1 MPRSSA
7 RTSMEASSRIRW
19 AEGERERERE
29 RNIQTGSERGRCR
42 CLSDTTP
49 RDAGSAEA
57 HCRAH
62 QHALARRQAA
72 ESGGQKE
79 RERET
84 YRQTY
89 RQAES
94 GGRMP
99 RLPCTKKLPCAPGR
113 ACGGQGGSP
122 IPVTCRTEQT
132 EGQSSRCRA
141 HGHVSRGEWQGL
153 EGEWL
158 WRAAKSHYLSGGAS
172 RARRSCPR
180 LTATLHVDQSVQV
193 QHSVLASSRRE

>member
-1 MPRSSA
+1 MGR
-7 RTSMEASSRIRW
+7 R
-19 AEGERERERE
+19 RERERE

-79 RERET
+79 RERDI
-84 YRQTY
+84 QTDIQTG
-89 RQAES
+89 RIRRAHAQAAVHEEAAVRAWS
-94 GGRMP
+94 SLWRA
-99 RLPCTKKLPCAPGR
+99 RWKSDPCDMQDR
-113 ACGGQGGSP
+113 
-122 IPVTCRTEQT
+122 T

>member
-1 MPRSSA
+1 MPRSLA

-79 RERET
+79 RERDI
-84 YRQTY
+84 QTDI
-89 RQAES
+89 QT
-94 GGRMP
+94 GRI
-99 RLPCTKKLPCAPGR
+99 R
-113 ACGGQGGSP
+113 
-122 IPVTCRTEQT
+122 
-132 EGQSSRCRA
+132 RA
-141 HGHVSRGEWQGL
+141 HAQAAVHEEAAVRAWSS
-153 EGEWL
+153 L
-158 WRAAKSHYLSGGAS
+158 WRARWKSDPCDMQDRTDRRTEFTLS
-172 RARRSCPR
+172 RARAR
-180 LTATLHVDQSVQV
+180 
-193 QHSVLASSRRE
+193 

>member
-19 AEGERERERE
+19 AEGERERERERE

-62 QHALARRQAA
+62 QHARRQVA

-79 RERET
+79 RERDI
-84 YRQTY
+84 QTDI
-89 RQAES
+89 QT
-94 GGRMP
+94 GRI
-99 RLPCTKKLPCAPGR
+99 R
-113 ACGGQGGSP
+113 
-122 IPVTCRTEQT
+122 
-132 EGQSSRCRA
+132 RA
-141 HGHVSRGEWQGL
+141 HAQAAVHEEAAVRAWSS
-153 EGEWL
+153 L
-158 WRAAKSHYLSGGAS
+158 WRAGWKSDPCDMQDRTDRRTEFTLS
-172 RARRSCPR
+172 RARAR
-180 LTATLHVDQSVQV
+180 
-193 QHSVLASSRRE
+193 